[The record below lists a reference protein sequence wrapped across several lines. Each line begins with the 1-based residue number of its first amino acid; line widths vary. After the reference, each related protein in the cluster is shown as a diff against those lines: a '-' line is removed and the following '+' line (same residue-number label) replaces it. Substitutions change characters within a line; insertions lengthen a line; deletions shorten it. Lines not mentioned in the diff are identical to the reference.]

1 MTWSFWILIAL
12 VMVFDFLM
20 RQSIFGSMVTATGGN
35 KQAARVTGINTD
47 WVKIACFIITSELAV
62 LAGVLVTGFMGIGD
76 SHVFIGMEL
85 DTIASCV
92 IGGVSLFGGVGTI
105 LGAFLGTAVLQA
117 IRSGLVMVS
126 INIDWQQVAV
136 GTILAAAAG
145 FDLLRRRAKKY

>member
-1 MTWSFWILIAL
+1 
-12 VMVFDFLM
+12 
-20 RQSIFGSMVTATGGN
+20 
-35 KQAARVTGINTD
+35 
-47 WVKIACFIITSELAV
+47 
-62 LAGVLVTGFMGIGD
+62 
-76 SHVFIGMEL
+76 
-85 DTIASCV
+85 V